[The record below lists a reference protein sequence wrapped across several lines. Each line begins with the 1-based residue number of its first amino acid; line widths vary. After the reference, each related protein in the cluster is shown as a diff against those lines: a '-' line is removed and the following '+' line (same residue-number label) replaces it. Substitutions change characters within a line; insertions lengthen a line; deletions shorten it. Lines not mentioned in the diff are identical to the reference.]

1 MGGPGPT
8 PQCLS
13 SGRRLRLGF
22 VTLPLK
28 APRLRQ
34 QIVDVVVLFEI
45 AKALYEGLL
54 AQLRDFLKID
64 ERLVSSAQGGK
75 RASIDVVEACREAT
89 VRGIAEELHVQGIR
103 APRGDMWHPTAVSRL
118 LTRIEGAGK

>member
-1 MGGPGPT
+1 M
-8 PQCLS
+8 
-13 SGRRLRLGF
+13 
-22 VTLPLK
+22 TLPLK